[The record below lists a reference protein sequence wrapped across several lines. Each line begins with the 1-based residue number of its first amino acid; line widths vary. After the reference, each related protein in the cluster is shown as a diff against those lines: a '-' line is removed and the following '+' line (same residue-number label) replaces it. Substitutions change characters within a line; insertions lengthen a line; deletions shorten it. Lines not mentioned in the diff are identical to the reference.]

1 MFEIAMLVM
10 GAYAL
15 IAGKL
20 GSKTHQVVGW
30 KARVIGIVMLT
41 YLPLAFMLGI
51 VVGIMKGASP
61 SGDDMDVVLI
71 VGSIALLA
79 VTAIIAGILY
89 NVWKQPVVHN
99 PTMAWP
105 QANQPTH
112 FSNQPLDPNNP
123 YATGGSAPPPQNP
136 FADRQ

>member
-10 GAYAL
+10 GLYAL
-15 IAGKL
+15 FAGKL
-20 GSKTHQVVGW
+20 GSKTHQVTGW

-41 YLPLAFMLGI
+41 YIPLVFAFAI
-51 VVGIMKGASP
+51 VVGIMKSP
-61 SGDDMDVVLI
+61 STGGDDMDVVLMI
-71 VGSIALLA
+71 GSIALLA
-79 VTAIIAGILY
+79 GTAIIAAILY
-89 NVWKQPVVHN
+89 NFWKQPVIHT

-105 QANQPTH
+105 QGNQPTH

-123 YATGGSAPPPQNP
+123 YATGGSPPPNNP